1 MKNKNSETRR
11 GNRVSRFGF
20 LRLLGA
26 EAIICFAYRI
36 GFTNSLFGCIMYGA
50 GIRLA
55 LSPSQVS
62 LLISLCSCGTVF
74 VVGSGAL
81 AFRKSIL
88 SQIPVLVR
96 WAKIYYCQKGI
107 ALPPWLVN

>member
-1 MKNKNSETRR
+1 MGT
-11 GNRVSRFGF
+11 V
-20 LRLLGA
+20 
-26 EAIICFAYRI
+26 
-36 GFTNSLFGCIMYGA
+36 GCIMDGA

-62 LLISLCSCGTVF
+62 RLISLCFCGTVF

-88 SQIPVLVR
+88 SQIPILGR
-96 WAKIYYCQKGI
+96 WAKTYYCQKGI